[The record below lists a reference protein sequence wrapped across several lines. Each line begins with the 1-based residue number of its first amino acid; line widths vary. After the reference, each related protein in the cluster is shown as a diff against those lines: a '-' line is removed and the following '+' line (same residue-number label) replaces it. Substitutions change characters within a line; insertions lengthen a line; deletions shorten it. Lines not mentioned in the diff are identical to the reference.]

1 MGFAMIKPNRWFLA
15 MQRIIL
21 PGGLLVMLLVTIF
34 ASNSLQAQDQQAAS
48 ASDEANRAAK
58 TIAKTMDP
66 NSWAMMMTMSMD
78 PRIWAN
84 PISSCAACHDNEDVG
99 RYQQFFGPYVSAM
112 MNPMTMA
119 NPEAYNDMMAS
130 MSDPKAAEYW
140 QRAVEEKYGLNPGD
154 PLPGMHSWPWG
165 MVPGTPMPLPMPA
178 Q

>member
-1 MGFAMIKPNRWFLA
+1 MIRLNPWFHA
-15 MQRIIL
+15 AQRLIS
-21 PGGLLVMLLVTIF
+21 PGGLILVMLITLF
-34 ASNSLQAQDQQAAS
+34 ASNPLQAQNQQAAPDS
-48 ASDEANRAAK
+48 GEVNRAAE

-66 NSWAMMMTMSMD
+66 NSWALMMTMSMD

-119 NPEAYNDMMAS
+119 NPEVYNEMMAS
-130 MSDPKAAEYW
+130 MQDPKTAEYW

-154 PLPGMHSWPWG
+154 PLPNMHGWPWG
-165 MVPGTPMPLPMPA
+165 MAPGTPMPIPMPLPA

>member
-1 MGFAMIKPNRWFLA
+1 MDFAMIKLNQWFHATQSTGLA
-15 MQRIIL
+15 GIL
-21 PGGLLVMLLVTIF
+21 FLVLLVTVL
-34 ASNSLQAQDQQAAS
+34 ASNPLQAQDQQAAPD
-48 ASDEANRAAK
+48 SDKANRV
-58 TIAKTMDP
+58 TESIAKTMDP
-66 NSWAMMMTMSMD
+66 NTWALMMTMSMD

-99 RYQQFFGPYVSAM
+99 RYQQVFGPYVSAM

-165 MVPGTPMPLPMPA
+165 MAPGTPMPLPMPA

>member
-1 MGFAMIKPNRWFLA
+1 MIKLNQWFHA
-15 MQRIIL
+15 AQRMIL
-21 PGGLLVMLLVTIF
+21 SRDMLLALIVTVF
-34 ASNSLQAQDQQAAS
+34 ASNSLQAQDQQAATGS
-48 ASDEANRAAK
+48 EEVNRAAK
-58 TIAKTMDP
+58 SIAKTMDP

-99 RYQQFFGPYVSAM
+99 RYQQVFGPYVSGM
-112 MNPMTMA
+112 MNPMAMA
-119 NPEAYNDMMAS
+119 NPQAYNDMMAS
-130 MSDPKAAEYW
+130 MQDPKAAEYW

-165 MVPGTPMPLPMPA
+165 MVPGTPMPLPA

>member
-1 MGFAMIKPNRWFLA
+1 MLKLNQWFHA
-15 MQRIIL
+15 TPSTGIAS
-21 PGGLLVMLLVTIF
+21 GLFFVLLVTVL
-34 ASNSLQAQDQQAAS
+34 ASNSLRAQDQQTAPAA
-48 ASDEANRAAK
+48 DEVSRAAAQS
-58 TIAKTMDP
+58 IAKTMDP
-66 NSWAMMMTMSMD
+66 NTWAMMMTMSMD

-99 RYQQFFGPYVSAM
+99 RYQQVFGPYMSAM

-130 MSDPKAAEYW
+130 MTDPKTAEYW

-165 MVPGTPMPLPMPA
+165 MVPGTSMPLPMPA

>member
-1 MGFAMIKPNRWFLA
+1 MAFTMIKLKQLFHSTQSTGLA
-15 MQRIIL
+15 
-21 PGGLLVMLLVTIF
+21 GGLFLVLLVTVL
-34 ASNSLQAQDQQAAS
+34 ASNPLQAQDQQAAS
-48 ASDEANRAAK
+48 GTDEVNRAAQ

-84 PISSCAACHDNEDVG
+84 PISSCAACHDNEDVA

-119 NPEAYNDMMAS
+119 NPQAYNDMMAS
-130 MSDPKAAEYW
+130 MQDPKAAEYW

-165 MVPGTPMPLPMPA
+165 MVPGMPLPMPA